1 MLKNFLS
8 SICAGVL
15 ISIGGCVFLACENRY
30 VGAVLFSVALLCICL
45 KGYALYT
52 GRVGYIIESHKKSDF
67 AALAVILIGNLIT
80 TFLLGML
87 VRVSM
92 PQLGETATAICSA
105 KLTQAFWQTLV
116 RAFFCGI
123 LMYLAVSTYKEKNTV
138 LGILFCVPVFIL
150 SGFEHSIAD
159 MFYFGASG
167 IFSLSAALFMLAVVI
182 GNSLGGMLLPALT
195 LIGGQKNESKQS

>member
-1 MLKNFLS
+1 MR
-8 SICAGVL
+8 AT
-15 ISIGGCVFLACENRY
+15 R
-30 VGAVLFSVALLCICL
+30 
-45 KGYALYT
+45 
-52 GRVGYIIESHKKSDF
+52 RSDF

-105 KLTQAFWQTLV
+105 KLTPSVLADSCPRVF
-116 RAFFCGI
+116 RGI

-182 GNSLGGMLLPALT
+182 GNSLGGMFLPALT
-195 LIGGQKNESKQS
+195 LIGGRKK